1 MQSRRKSG
9 IDSID
14 FLSSC
19 VYYYDCPDD
28 KEYFS
33 TSVEV
38 QSDAGFLGWVAGFG
52 GDVIIAGPDSVRAA
66 YREYLQ
72 KQLELYNSEAK

>member
-1 MQSRRKSG
+1 M
-9 IDSID
+9 
-14 FLSSC
+14 
-19 VYYYDCPDD
+19 
-28 KEYFS
+28 
-33 TSVEV
+33 

-72 KQLELYNSEAK
+72 KQLELYNNLNALTIRTADDNQENFSLLLAVFSELM

>member
-1 MQSRRKSG
+1 M
-9 IDSID
+9 
-14 FLSSC
+14 
-19 VYYYDCPDD
+19 
-28 KEYFS
+28 
-33 TSVEV
+33 

-52 GDVIIAGPDSVRAA
+52 GDVIINGQDSVSAA

>member
-1 MQSRRKSG
+1 M
-9 IDSID
+9 
-14 FLSSC
+14 
-19 VYYYDCPDD
+19 YDCPDD

-52 GDVIIAGPDSVRAA
+52 GDVIINGPESVREA